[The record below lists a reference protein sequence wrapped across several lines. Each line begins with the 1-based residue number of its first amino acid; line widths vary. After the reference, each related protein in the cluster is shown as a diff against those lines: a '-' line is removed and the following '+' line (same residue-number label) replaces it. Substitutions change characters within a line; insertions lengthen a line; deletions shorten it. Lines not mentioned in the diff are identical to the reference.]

1 MARANN
7 TVWPYR
13 SVLILSAIALMLGG
27 LSMIFE
33 GWIGT
38 ALLVGATVI
47 VILAAAR
54 LWQCWP
60 RRT

>member
-1 MARANN
+1 MTTPTD

-27 LSMIFE
+27 LSMMFE
-33 GWIGT
+33 DWIGS
-38 ALLVGATVI
+38 ALLVGAI
-47 VILAAAR
+47 VIAIVAAVR
-54 LWQCWP
+54 FWQCWP